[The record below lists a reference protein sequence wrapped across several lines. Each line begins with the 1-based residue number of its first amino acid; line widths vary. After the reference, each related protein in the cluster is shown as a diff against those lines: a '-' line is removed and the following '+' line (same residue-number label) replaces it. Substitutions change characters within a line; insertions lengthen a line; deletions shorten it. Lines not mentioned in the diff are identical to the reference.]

1 MTSLRPLG
9 FAAVFSV
16 AAGTESG
23 AARGEPVREP
33 AREPAPTGAQSTPVE
48 VSRET

>member
-23 AARGEPVREP
+23 AARGEPIRDL
-33 AREPAPTGAQSTPVE
+33 APIGAQSTPVE

>member
-23 AARGEPVREP
+23 AARGEPVP
-33 AREPAPTGAQSTPVE
+33 SPAPTGAQSAPVK

>member
-9 FAAVFSV
+9 FAAVFSI

-33 AREPAPTGAQSTPVE
+33 APIGAQSTPVE
-48 VSRET
+48 VSREV